1 MKKIATLVVCLCAM
15 LTAAAQ
21 SPAGTQTPEYQAELN
36 KVLELQNS
44 RGTAVK
50 TFEEAF
56 SSLAKQGIL
65 AQDKVSAMSAE
76 LAAALYPRIESE
88 VKKLY
93 CENFTLDE
101 LKQIAAWVGSPT
113 GQKMVNLTAKTASVT
128 QEMMQSPE
136 VQKEVMTIVSKYM
149 K

>member
-1 MKKIATLVVCLCAM
+1 M
-15 LTAAAQ
+15 
-21 SPAGTQTPEYQAELN
+21 
-36 KVLELQNS
+36 
-44 RGTAVK
+44 
-50 TFEEAF
+50 
-56 SSLAKQGIL
+56 
-65 AQDKVSAMSAE
+65 
-76 LAAALYPRIESE
+76 
-88 VKKLY
+88 KKLY

-113 GQKMVNLTAKTASVT
+113 GQKMVNLTAKISSVT